1 MELKH
6 FIPMLPAV
14 AIWGFLF
21 WKTKIWMKIMDAFK
35 EGLSFE
41 KALEAL
47 KQGKSIRRKRSNY
60 GLTKMIVSAL
70 GENKEKFCEYSLE
83 KKDRLRENPVLS
95 IEEILANDWLI
106 EGQIALLR
114 NELKY
119 PSLEGLSGL
128 GISLINIR

>member
-47 KQGKSIRRKRSNY
+47 K
-60 GLTKMIVSAL
+60 
-70 GENKEKFCEYSLE
+70 
-83 KKDRLRENPVLS
+83 
-95 IEEILANDWLI
+95 
-106 EGQIALLR
+106 
-114 NELKY
+114 
-119 PSLEGLSGL
+119 
-128 GISLINIR
+128 